1 MAIYFRPLK
10 PIALSE
16 IKEKCKG
23 FSVQLRSSLP
33 NYDPEENTDKELFYD
48 GKNVLYFE
56 VDSAGF
62 VTDIYQYGLNDSSK
76 IFNELEAVFNVRMAD
91 EHQDIYNELGPAF
104 WIKK

>member
-1 MAIYFRPLK
+1 L
-10 PIALSE
+10 LSS
-16 IKEKCKG
+16 
-23 FSVQLRSSLP
+23 FPS
-33 NYDPEENTDKELFYD
+33 YDSKDSDRELFHD
-48 GKNVLYFE
+48 GKNTLHFE

-76 IFNELEAVFNVRMAD
+76 IFNELETVFNIRMAD

>member
-1 MAIYFRPLK
+1 MSIYFRPLK
-10 PIALSE
+10 PLSLSE

-23 FSVQLRSSLP
+23 FTIRLSSSFP
-33 NYDPEENTDKELFYD
+33 NYDPKDSDKELFHD
-48 GKNVLYFE
+48 GKNTLHFE

-76 IFNELEAVFNVRMAD
+76 IFNELETIFNIRMAD

-104 WIKK
+104 WTKE

>member
-1 MAIYFRPLK
+1 MSIYFRPLK
-10 PIALSE
+10 PLSLSE

-23 FSVQLRSSLP
+23 FSVRLLSSFP
-33 NYDPEENTDKELFYD
+33 SYESGSPDKELFHD
-48 GKNVLYFE
+48 GKNTLHFE

-76 IFNELEAVFNVRMAD
+76 IFNELETIFNIRMAD

-104 WIKK
+104 WTKE